1 MKLETQMLI
10 AKNIRTLRTSKCI
23 SQTDFAKMVGVSRST
38 YASYELGNRVPDA
51 ETLFLIAKKFGLNMN
66 IFFECDHYK
75 FLGYLESCEIFDEEL
90 MGLIS
95 NYKNLSSFAKAKLIE
110 RSVSLMECDRMIMAN
125 KAALDSRLIK
135 E

>member
-51 ETLFLIAKKFGLNMN
+51 EKFGLNMN

-95 NYKNLSSFAKAKLIE
+95 NYKNLSSFAKGMLIE
-110 RSVSLMECDRMIMAN
+110 RSVSLMEWDRMIMAN
-125 KAALDSRLIK
+125 KAALDSRLKK

>member
-51 ETLFLIAKKFGLNMN
+51 ETLFLIAKKFGLNMIYSLN
-66 IFFECDHYK
+66 VITTNFS
-75 FLGYLESCEIFDEEL
+75 GIWRAVRYLTRNSWA
-90 MGLIS
+90 
-95 NYKNLSSFAKAKLIE
+95 LSPIT
-110 RSVSLMECDRMIMAN
+110 RI
-125 KAALDSRLIK
+125 SRLSQK
-135 E
+135 AC

>member
-1 MKLETQMLI
+1 M
-10 AKNIRTLRTSKCI
+10 
-23 SQTDFAKMVGVSRST
+23 
-38 YASYELGNRVPDA
+38 
-51 ETLFLIAKKFGLNMN
+51 NMN

-95 NYKNLSSFAKAKLIE
+95 NYKNLSSFAKGMLIE
-110 RSVSLMECDRMIMAN
+110 RSVSLMEWDRMIMAN
-125 KAALDSRLIK
+125 KAALDSRLKK

>member
-51 ETLFLIAKKFGLNMN
+51 ETLFLYIKKRR
-66 IFFECDHYK
+66 
-75 FLGYLESCEIFDEEL
+75 
-90 MGLIS
+90 IS
-95 NYKNLSSFAKAKLIE
+95 YENSSVDSASLYRLSHVFYQNRGTTAPP
-110 RSVSLMECDRMIMAN
+110 
-125 KAALDSRLIK
+125 
-135 E
+135 